1 LLDQRTRRKMAIGS
15 VDEAETNRRVKH
27 FERSFRRQ
35 SRPSQEKKIREGSQ
49 EHIAAAVSEVV
60 SSSSAGE
67 QSEASTGSDAEFSI
81 PKKKK
86 LSLDDGGASS
96 SQMRVKLPNFAQAIA
111 RARVSKRQAARL
123 ASSLLEN
130 LGMVSPENT
139 DSVIDPSKVQRE
151 QKTFQKGTLKRAAE
165 ALQGRKIKSIYFDG
179 RKGETLS
186 VQRKGETSRR
196 IATEGRARRAG

>member
-1 LLDQRTRRKMAIGS
+1 MVIGG
-15 VDEAETNRRVKH
+15 VDEAETNRLVKH
-27 FERSFRRQ
+27 FELSYRRQ
-35 SRPSQEKKIREGSQ
+35 RRPSQEKKIREGSQ

-67 QSEASTGSDAEFSI
+67 QCDPSTGSDAEFSI
-81 PKKKK
+81 PKKK

-96 SQMRVKLPNFAQAIA
+96 SKMRVKLPNFAQAIA
-111 RARVSKRQAARL
+111 RARVSKRLAAL
-123 ASSLLEN
+123 SSSSLLEDQ
-130 LGMVSPENT
+130 GMVSPENT
-139 DSVIDPSKVQRE
+139 DSVMDPSKFQRE
-151 QKTFQKGTLKRAAE
+151 QKTLRKGTLKRAAE